1 MTNKDI
7 ENMKNR
13 IDELAKI
20 AKDKE
25 NENAVLKQRVKTQ
38 REKIDSLLKELEEE
52 KGKKITIG
60 DGTISMRA
68 DMWETVN
75 ENRKLKSEN
84 DELRKRIEKLESDIC
99 GGSPC
104 IVSEF
109 HSFEGESWIRA
120 TTYDDVLLRLKKAN
134 ERISDLEQKRLNQG
148 LDSFNGIEAMRKL
161 NDELKAENKA
171 LKQHIKDMEGVCDG
185 SCFSD
190 YEELPYG
197 DEPEEKDALIAE
209 LQDQHRQDCIR
220 INDLTTTVHVLAGL
234 YSTLRKNAGMD

>member
-7 ENMKNR
+7 EDMKNR
-13 IDELAKI
+13 LDELAKI
-20 AKDKE
+20 AKDNE
-25 NENAVLKQRVKTQ
+25 NENAVLKQHVKTQ

-134 ERISDLEQKRLNQG
+134 ERISDLEKKRLNQG
-148 LDSFNGIEAMRKL
+148 LDSFNGIEAMQKL

-190 YEELPYG
+190 ET
-197 DEPEEKDALIAE
+197 DDRDKKIAKM
-209 LQDQHRQDCIR
+209 QDRIDSDCVR
-220 INDLTTTVHVLAGL
+220 INRLKVTINTLVDMYGL
-234 YSTLRKNAGMD
+234 LRNQVGMD